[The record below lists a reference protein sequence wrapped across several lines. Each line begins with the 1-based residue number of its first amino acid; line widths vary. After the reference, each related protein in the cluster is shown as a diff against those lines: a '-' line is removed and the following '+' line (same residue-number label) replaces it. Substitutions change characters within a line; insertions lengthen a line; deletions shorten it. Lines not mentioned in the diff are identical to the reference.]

1 MRSVLYSYIL
11 FLSCIIING
20 RDIAPHAPSN

>member
-20 RDIAPHAPSN
+20 RDI

>member
-20 RDIAPHAPSN
+20 RDIA